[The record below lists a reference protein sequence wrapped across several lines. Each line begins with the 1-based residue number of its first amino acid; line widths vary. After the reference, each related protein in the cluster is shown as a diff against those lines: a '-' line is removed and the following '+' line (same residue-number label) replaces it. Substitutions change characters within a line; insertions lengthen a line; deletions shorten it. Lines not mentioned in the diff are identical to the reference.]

1 MKTQIDLKD
10 ILKKGFISDEIEL
23 ERVLILDRKLRLLVL
38 KQPELAESRK
48 TLRSIIKEYERKNWG
63 NDEDITDEKVRES
76 DIAEFI
82 AEQERA
88 FLLKRKNTIKEKLI
102 KSGLRQQELALIL
115 GHSKSYMSELM
126 NGINSFSNKD
136 LIIIHRLFDIKLE
149 YLIPTFIPQ
158 VESRRIRES
167 IQKIKKPNLKLHK
180 RDLVLVR

>member
-23 ERVLILDRKLRLLVL
+23 ERVLILDRKLRLLVQE
-38 KQPELAESRK
+38 QPELAESRK

-102 KSGLRQQELALIL
+102 KSGLRQ
-115 GHSKSYMSELM
+115 
-126 NGINSFSNKD
+126 
-136 LIIIHRLFDIKLE
+136 
-149 YLIPTFIPQ
+149 
-158 VESRRIRES
+158 
-167 IQKIKKPNLKLHK
+167 HK
-180 RDLVLVR
+180 